1 MKIAENLPIKSLTT
15 MRLGGPAR
23 FVLTVETPKDIAKAY
38 AFASERS
45 LPIWVMGGGANTIG
59 QDSGF
64 AGVIILNQIKGIEI
78 TKQTS
83 DLTKIKAYGGE
94 IWDDLVAF
102 STAKQLSG
110 IEAMSA
116 IPGTVGAAPVQNI
129 GAYGQDVAQVLESV
143 EVYDSKTQKTITLPA
158 SDLNLGYRQSIFN
171 TGSAVGR
178 YFIIAITIKLHKTEL
193 QPPFYT
199 SLQSYIDSHHESDFS
214 PANIRRIVSLVRDS
228 KLPDPKYIA
237 SAGSF
242 FKNINL
248 TPAEIPAAEKKG
260 IKVWQNPNGTNIVN
274 SGWLIEQCNLKGQ
287 LFHGM
292 RVSDKAALI
301 LINESA
307 KTHADLA
314 AARAQI
320 QTIVKTK
327 FGFDLEQEPVE
338 IPTGKTDTD
347 A

>member
-23 FVLTVETPKDIAKAY
+23 FVLTVETPADIAKAY
-38 AFASERS
+38 DFAKEHS
-45 LPIWVMGGGANTIG
+45 LPIWIMGGGANTIG
-59 QDSGF
+59 QDTGF
-64 AGVIILNQIKGIEI
+64 EGVIVLNRIKGIKIVE
-78 TKQTS
+78 QTP
-83 DLTKIKAYGGE
+83 DFTKIKAYGGE

-102 STAKQLSG
+102 SAAKQLSG

-129 GAYGQDVAQVLESV
+129 GAYGQDIAQVLESV

-158 SDLNLGYRQSIFN
+158 SELNLGYRQSIFN
-171 TGSAVGR
+171 TGPAVGR

-214 PANIRRIVSLVRDS
+214 PANIRRIVSFVRDS

-248 TPAEIPAAEKKG
+248 APAEIPAAEQKG

-307 KTHADLA
+307 KSYADLA
-314 AARAQI
+314 AARAKI
-320 QTIVKTK
+320 QSIVKTK

-338 IPTGKTDTD
+338 IPSRKEATS